1 MVFQE
6 GELNAKAA
14 AEEKSFN
21 RRMELGRGCFHSPDG
36 RPGFR
41 RASADSLRIQ

>member
-21 RRMELGRGCFHSPDG
+21 RRWNSVAAVFIALMVALVFAVL
-36 RPGFR
+36 RPT
-41 RASADSLRIQ
+41 A